1 MRWRVS
7 LILFLAGLI
16 LAGCAG
22 TSRQTYSFR
31 DSLVSP
37 YRLDSGDQLAVVVFG
52 QPNLTKSYSID
63 GAGNLAMPLIGAV
76 PARGLTERELESRIS
91 EELRQGYLRDPN
103 VTIEVTQ
110 YRPFFILGEVRNP
123 GQYPFV
129 NGMTVQTAVA
139 IAGGYTERASRRM
152 ADISRQYSG
161 RIVQGRVGADHPVR
175 PGDTVY
181 INERFF

>member
-7 LILFLAGLI
+7 LILLIIGAI
-16 LAGCAG
+16 LAGCA
-22 TSRQTYSFR
+22 SRPSPNSSFR
-31 DSLVSP
+31 DSLATP
-37 YRLDSGDQLAVVVFG
+37 YRLDSGDQLNVVVFG

-63 GAGNLAMPLIGAV
+63 GAGNLAMPLVGAV
-76 PARGLTERELESRIS
+76 PARGLTKRELEKSIGNA
-91 EELRQGYLRDPN
+91 LRQGYLRDPN
-103 VTIEVTQ
+103 VTVEIEQ

-123 GQYPFV
+123 GQYPYV

-139 IAGGYTERASRRM
+139 IAGGYTERASRR
-152 ADISRQYSG
+152 AAGISRQHSG
-161 RIVQGRVGADHPVR
+161 RIVKGRVATDYPVR